1 MGSTNFLSTLKKA
14 ATVAGD
20 VLTTK
25 GDILS
30 RSASALGRLGIGSNG
45 QVLQADSSETLGIKW
60 ATPSTGVS
68 LSADNTFTGKQTFND
83 STPAEG
89 NGGKLEHIATYRAG
103 TAESSKDFTSLNINL
118 DTAYSKL
125 ILVIS
130 GRATAAFNLNMFLNS
145 TTTGGSYNF
154 DILLQDSTTVSG
166 VNVVNQD
173 KCELIPIELI
183 DAARTINVTVEI
195 TSEGFN
201 TVFTYKWMGGATS
214 EGIVVG
220 NGTNVS
226 GSGTVITAVGF
237 DTSTS
242 TWQAG
247 TQADLYGERL

>member
-1 MGSTNFLSTLKKA
+1 MVEDVGNKA
-14 ATVAGD
+14 D
-20 VLTTK
+20 SVLTTK
-25 GDILS
+25 GDL
-30 RSASALGRLGIGSNG
+30 ASFDTVRNRLGTGSNN
-45 QVLQADSSETLGIKW
+45 QVLTADSAQSLGLKW
-60 ATPSTGVS
+60 ATPSGIS

-83 STPAEG
+83 STAAEG

-103 TAESSKDFTSLNINL
+103 SAESSHNFTSLNINL

-130 GRATAAFNLNMFLNS
+130 GRATAALNLNMFLNS

-166 VNVVNQD
+166 VNSVNQN
-173 KCELIPIELI
+173 KCELIPSELI
-183 DAARTINVTVEI
+183 DAARTINVTAEI

-201 TVFTYKWMGGATS
+201 TVFCYKWMGGATS
-214 EGIVVG
+214 EGLVVG
-220 NGTNVS
+220 NGNNVS

>member
-1 MGSTNFLSTLKKA
+1 MSGKFLSTLKKA

-45 QVLQADSSETLGIKW
+45 QVLQADSTETLGIKW
-60 ATPSTGVS
+60 ATPSGIS

-83 STPAEG
+83 STAAEG
-89 NGGKLEHIATYRAG
+89 NGGKLEHIATYRAS

-130 GRATAAFNLNMFLNS
+130 GRATAAFDLNMFLNS

-166 VNVVNQD
+166 VNVANQN
-173 KCELIPIELI
+173 KCELIPSELI
-183 DAARTINVTVEI
+183 DAARTINVTAEI

-201 TVFTYKWMGGATS
+201 TVFTYKWIGGATS
-214 EGIVVG
+214 EGLVVG
-220 NGTNVS
+220 NGNNVS